1 MNPLLS
7 TWKPCR
13 LALAKYIGE
22 SVSTDLHELR
32 LGFIPPEPCAGRCTR
47 IGRNMD
53 EKEYS
58 LKTFYKITYS
68 LYAVLG
74 AAFVFLSLK
83 GLLFGSSDWL
93 LNIKEKS
100 VQSA

>member
-1 MNPLLS
+1 
-7 TWKPCR
+7 
-13 LALAKYIGE
+13 
-22 SVSTDLHELR
+22 
-32 LGFIPPEPCAGRCTR
+32 
-47 IGRNMD
+47 MD

-68 LYAVLG
+68 LYAILG